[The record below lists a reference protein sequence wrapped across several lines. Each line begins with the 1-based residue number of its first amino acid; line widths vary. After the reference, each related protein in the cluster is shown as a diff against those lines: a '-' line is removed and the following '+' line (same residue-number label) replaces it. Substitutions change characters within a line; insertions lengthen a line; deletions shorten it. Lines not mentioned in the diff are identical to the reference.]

1 MTEDTPQ
8 RDHPLHEIFNGLGW
22 IARAGAPW
30 RMMPNGLPPW
40 GAVSQQTRCWP
51 DANTAGYD
59 GGQRKQG
66 GQGPTAVD
74 TLGQRLAW
82 PVTAANAAV
91 EMACVDQGGTA
102 DHPAQEAA
110 TRGMRLDV
118 VKLPAAQK
126 GFVLS
131 PRRRII
137 ERRIAWAARI
147 RRLPSLEGHRRVP
160 IGFKDENALRD
171 VQ

>member
-1 MTEDTPQ
+1 
-8 RDHPLHEIFNGLGW
+8 
-22 IARAGAPW
+22 
-30 RMMPNGLPPW
+30 
-40 GAVSQQTRCWP
+40 
-51 DANTAGYD
+51 
-59 GGQRKQG
+59 
-66 GQGPTAVD
+66 
-74 TLGQRLAW
+74 
-82 PVTAANAAV
+82 
-91 EMACVDQGGTA
+91 
-102 DHPAQEAA
+102 
-110 TRGMRLDV
+110 MRLDV

-160 IGFKDENALRD
+160 IGFKDESALRD